1 MPKLTDTAINNLKTP
16 AKRIEIPDSG
26 AGGARGTGW
35 LYLVHQPTGS
45 KSWAFRYRLHG
56 VMRKISIGR
65 YPEVSIEDAHMR
77 VADFRKVLAKQE
89 DPAVN
94 VKQERQS
101 NKAAFVAD
109 EGTFADLARLYLDE
123 YCKDN
128 QRQWRETAR
137 LLGLRADPNQPE
149 KADDALAFV
158 AIPGGA
164 ADEWKRRLI
173 GKITQDDVR
182 HHIMAIRRRG
192 SPIAANRTLAAVRAL
207 FNWVDGNY
215 RKHLPQGNPARGL
228 KPPAKEVK
236 RKRTL
241 TRQEIRVFWKA
252 CEAIGWPFGPAAQLL
267 LLTAARRDE
276 VGAMR
281 RPEITQ
287 TKDGMLWTIPS
298 ERAKNDETH
307 KLPLSQLAAEIVK
320 AQPDRG
326 KAKLLFSTNSTT
338 AISGWSKFKSRLDA
352 DMLALLKQELA
363 DAGEDADSAEIAPWR
378 LHDLRRTAS
387 TLMDD
392 ELEVR
397 PHIIEQVLNHVRKGD
412 EARYNH
418 SERLAPMRRA
428 LEAWAL
434 HVAWIVEGEP
444 ERNVV
449 ALRASA

>member
-1 MPKLTDTAINNLKTP
+1 MAVGLTDTAIRNLKTP
-16 AKRIEIPDSG
+16 EKRVEIPEPGVGDG
-26 AGGARGTGW
+26 KGW

-45 KSWAFRYRLHG
+45 KSWAFRYRMHG

-65 YPEVSIEDAHMR
+65 YPDTSIAAARAR
-77 VADFRKVLAKQE
+77 VGEFREILSRDE
-89 DPAVN
+89 DPAID
-94 VKQERQS
+94 VKQRRQS
-101 NKAAFVAD
+101 SKAAFVAD
-109 EGTFADLARLYLDE
+109 EGTFADLARCYLDE
-123 YCKDN
+123 YCKEN

-137 LLGLRADPNQPE
+137 LLGLRADPDQPD
-149 KADDALAFV
+149 KADDPLAFV
-158 AIPGGA
+158 AIPNGA
-164 ADEWKRRLI
+164 ADEWKRRVI

-192 SPIAANRTLAAVRAL
+192 SPIAANRTLAAVRAF
-207 FNWVDGNY
+207 FNWVDSNN

-241 TRQEIRVFWKA
+241 KRHEIRVFWKA
-252 CEAIGWPFGPAAQLL
+252 CDAIGWPFGPAAQLL

-281 RPEITQ
+281 RPEVTQ
-287 TKDGMLWTIPS
+287 TKDGMLWTLPS

-307 KLPLSQLAAEIVK
+307 KLPLSTMAAEIVK

-326 KAKLLFSTNSTT
+326 KAKLLFSTNGTT
-338 AISGWSKFKSRLDA
+338 AISGWSKFKTRLDA

-363 DAGEDADSAEIAPWR
+363 EAGEDSDSAEIEPWR

-397 PHIIEQVLNHVRKGD
+397 PHIIEQILNHVRRGD